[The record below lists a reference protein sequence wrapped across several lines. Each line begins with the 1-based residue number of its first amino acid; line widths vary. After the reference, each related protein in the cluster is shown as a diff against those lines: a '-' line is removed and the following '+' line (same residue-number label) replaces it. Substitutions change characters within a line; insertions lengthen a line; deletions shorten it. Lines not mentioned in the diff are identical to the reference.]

1 MTIHD
6 LKTWPGPFQAVRDR
20 VKRFEWRKNDRDYQE
35 GDVLS
40 MREWDPTTERYT
52 GRVEEHRVT
61 YVLTEGFGV
70 PEGFCVMSIEPLA
83 AF

>member
-6 LKTWPGPFQAVRDR
+6 LKTWPGPFQAVRDGS
-20 VKRFEWRKNDRDYQE
+20 KRFEWRKNDRNYQV

-40 MREWDPTTERYT
+40 MREWDPETGRYT

-61 YVLTEGFGV
+61 YMLTEGFGI
-70 PEGFCVMSIEPLA
+70 PEGYCVMSIHSLRP
-83 AF
+83 F